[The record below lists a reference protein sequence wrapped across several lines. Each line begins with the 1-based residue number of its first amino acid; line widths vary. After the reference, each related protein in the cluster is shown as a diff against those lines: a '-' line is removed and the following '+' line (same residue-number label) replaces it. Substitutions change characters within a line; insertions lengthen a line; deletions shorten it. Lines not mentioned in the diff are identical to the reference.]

1 MFVGADAYIG
11 PLGSCEIAG
20 DSRKIGIFCG
30 RTEASAPT
38 EYGGAAKPCCRGRR
52 LCRPVWVVT
61 NSPKSSVKT
70 DCSARADVGIGPYNQ
85 MRTYLRIRRRFPKIR
100 CVLPGGAAP
109 PLPEL
114 CVCNH
119 NHRPCRWFAQAP
131 LGPITSRT
139 YRFIE
144 SSFYC
149 MMRPTA
155 IEIAAWRILLFVSP
169 WLSVFL
175 NHTLSPAFQ
184 TCSSLRSDIFSGHS

>member
-1 MFVGADAYIG
+1 MVESCSKKLPLSSAALVCGYTGLLHQYSDCGGVFCPLFTTTTVKRGAFWQTQ
-11 PLGSCEIAG
+11 
-20 DSRKIGIFCG
+20 RKFFYSPCLL
-30 RTEASAPT
+30 PT
-38 EYGGAAKPCCRGRR
+38 
-52 LCRPVWVVT
+52 T
-61 NSPKSSVKT
+61 
-70 DCSARADVGIGPYNQ
+70 
-85 MRTYLRIRRRFPKIR
+85 IRRCGLPKIFENGR
-100 CVLPGGAAP
+100 
-109 PLPEL
+109 
-114 CVCNH
+114 NH

>member
-1 MFVGADAYIG
+1 MPPVGGGLTAELRHKSENAHRRSHLLRGVGRVVPMCAVLWAD
-11 PLGSCEIAG
+11 
-20 DSRKIGIFCG
+20 R
-30 RTEASAPT
+30 ASVQVCATQTPRLPT
-38 EYGGAAKPCCRGRR
+38 VRR
-52 LCRPVWVVT
+52 
-61 NSPKSSVKT
+61 
-70 DCSARADVGIGPYNQ
+70 
-85 MRTYLRIRRRFPKIR
+85 
-100 CVLPGGAAP
+100 
-109 PLPEL
+109 
-114 CVCNH
+114 NH